1 MNIEEIL
8 PELFGEKRVYYCQRC
23 LNHGLREKRKNHK
36 LSCSFRFCQCSNC
49 IMVERRRQ
57 LNSRL
62 MQIEGSQEDKKPT
75 PMTLTMAL
83 ASSEEDQMECTSQSE
98 TTNESGGEDKDD
110 GKPKERRPNCQRCAQ
125 HSVVNRLKGHKRAC
139 PFRDC
144 FCAKCQVVVERQ
156 KLMADQIKLRRRQK
170 REKNNLHSE
179 REAPAPHSMTPSP
192 TGSVPTPPAD
202 PSTPMCLKC
211 AQQVIGYQQLLSL
224 LDPSAVHL
232 QDPMI
237 TLSAV
242 LSACPHKNE

>member
-1 MNIEEIL
+1 
-8 PELFGEKRVYYCQRC
+8 
-23 LNHGLREKRKNHK
+23 
-36 LSCSFRFCQCSNC
+36 
-49 IMVERRRQ
+49 MVERRRQ

-62 MQIEGSQEDKKPT
+62 MQIEGSQDDKKST
-75 PMTLTMAL
+75 AITLNMAL
-83 ASSEEDQMECTSQSE
+83 TSSEEDQMECTSQSE
-98 TTNESGGEDKDD
+98 TTNESSGEDKDD

-170 REKNNLHSE
+170 REKNNLNSE
-179 REAPAPHSMTPSP
+179 REAPAPHSTTPSP
-192 TGSVPTPPAD
+192 TGTVTTTPNSEQSA
-202 PSTPMCLKC
+202 PMCLKC

-224 LDPSAVHL
+224 LDPSAPI
-232 QDPMI
+232 QDPMV

>member
-1 MNIEEIL
+1 MMNIEEIL

-62 MQIEGSQEDKKPT
+62 MQIEGSQEKSVGVL
-75 PMTLTMAL
+75 MT
-83 ASSEEDQMECTSQSE
+83 SSEEDQIECTSQSE
-98 TTNESGGEDKDD
+98 TTNESSGEDKDD

-170 REKNNLHSE
+170 REKNNLNSE
-179 REAPAPHSMTPSP
+179 REAPVPHSMTPSP
-192 TGSVPTPPAD
+192 TGTSITSASD
-202 PSTPMCLKC
+202 SSSSAPMCLKC
-211 AQQVIGYQQLLSL
+211 AQQVIGYQQLLNL
-224 LDPSAVHL
+224 LDPSAAA
-232 QDPMI
+232 DPMI
-237 TLSAV
+237 TLSAI
-242 LSACPHKNE
+242 LAACPHKNE

>member
-36 LSCSFRFCQCSNC
+36 LSCTFRFCQCSNC

-62 MQIEGSQEDKKPT
+62 MQIDGSRDEKPMT
-75 PMTLTMAL
+75 TLTMAL
-83 ASSEEDQMECTSQSE
+83 TCSEEDQMECTSQSE
-98 TTNESGGEDKDD
+98 TTNESSGEDKDD

-170 REKNNLHSE
+170 REKNNLNSE
-179 REAPAPHSMTPSP
+179 REAPIAHSMTPSP
-192 TGSVPTPPAD
+192 IDTVTTTTTPTSET
-202 PSTPMCLKC
+202 STPMCLKC

-224 LDPSAVHL
+224 LDPSATL